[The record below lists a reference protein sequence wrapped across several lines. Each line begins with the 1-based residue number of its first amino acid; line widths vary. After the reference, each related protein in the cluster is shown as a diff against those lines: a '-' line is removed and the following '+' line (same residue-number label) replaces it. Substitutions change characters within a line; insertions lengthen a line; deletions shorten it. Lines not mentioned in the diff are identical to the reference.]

1 MGLFDALL
9 GSRERE
15 KSTLTAKEAIPAILV
30 AVANADGDMA
40 DEEIGALVGVTRRM
54 RMLESLS
61 DEQHDAMINK
71 LFSFLKRNGAAAL
84 MQAGISSCPGELRD
98 AAFLMAVDMVLS
110 DGVVEQK
117 EREFLTQLKKALGI
131 PDDLAQVIIKAMQIK
146 NKL

>member
-1 MGLFDALL
+1 MGLFDALT
-9 GSRERE
+9 GGRERE
-15 KSTLTAKEAIPAILV
+15 KTTLTANEAIPGILV

-71 LFSFLKRNGAAAL
+71 LFSFLKKQGASAL
-84 MQAGISSCPGELRD
+84 LQAGVASCPRELRD
-98 AAFLMAVDMVLS
+98 TAFLLATDMVLS

-117 EREFLTQLKKALGI
+117 EKEFLMQLKKALGI
-131 PDDLAQVIIKAMQIK
+131 ADDVAQKIVDVMKIK
-146 NKL
+146 NKA